1 MTGFGSVQ
9 KSRGWIL
16 STVFLRRI
24 LIDSC
29 SCLHA
34 SRIKLCQNFKS
45 GSLSL
50 AGGLGTA
57 RGQLPSG
64 NDGKWHLPPF
74 TQQGAAGISLRSL
87 HAGRKAK
94 LGAGKPPGIDDLA
107 EYRLQSAPALLLASA
122 LLKFVI
128 ELLVMQAMQR
138 SYAQLAATDSML
150 RRYPE
155 AQYQSIALADSSL
168 EIIFG
173 RLQLEAVA
181 CCDSKSYQQGH
192 RVRKEDSRA
201 FSSQDN
207 SIGRKHLTCT
217 LAVCHLEWMYWLRIF
232 AQGSASYRRLCVQP
246 RRRCQ

>member
-1 MTGFGSVQ
+1 MATTANGICHL
-9 KSRGWIL
+9 SRN
-16 STVFLRRI
+16 R
-24 LIDSC
+24 
-29 SCLHA
+29 A
-34 SRIKLCQNFKS
+34 
-45 GSLSL
+45 
-50 AGGLGTA
+50 
-57 RGQLPSG
+57 
-64 NDGKWHLPPF
+64 
-74 TQQGAAGISLRSL
+74 QQAFSLRSL

-107 EYRLQSAPALLLASA
+107 ECRLQSAPALLLASA
-122 LLKFVI
+122 LLKFVKDC
-128 ELLVMQAMQR
+128 MR
-138 SYAQLAATDSML
+138 SYAQLAATDAML

-173 RLQLEAVA
+173 RLQLEALA

-217 LAVCHLEWMYWLRIF
+217 LAVCRLEWMYWLWTF
-232 AQGSASYRRLCVQP
+232 ARGSASCRRLCAQP